1 MQMFLIIHTC
11 MLHKS
16 KMMHFDKKKTEVA
29 YIALNDFYDDI
40 HWMFDIII
48 QLQEELVNLQIQ

>member
-1 MQMFLIIHTC
+1 
-11 MLHKS
+11 
-16 KMMHFDKKKTEVA
+16 MMPFDEKKEGA
-29 YIALNDFYDDI
+29 YITLTGFYDDI